1 VGGLFFLLAQS
12 PDDARQYTFR
22 VLEHLVVPKANDRE
36 AFCFEPTGAKFVGLG
51 LLSMLPSVELDH
63 QAAFEADEID
73 DKPAQER
80 LAAEAMAIE
89 LLLP

>member
-1 VGGLFFLLAQS
+1 
-12 PDDARQYTFR
+12 
-22 VLEHLVVPKANDRE
+22 
-36 AFCFEPTGAKFVGLG
+36 
-51 LLSMLPSVELDH
+51 MLPSVELDH

-73 DKPAQER
+73 DKPAQGR